1 MWFVE
6 VGEMKYIGGVTGK
19 RSIMKKL
26 IIILMAALLVVMLAG
41 CKKKVQEQIDLSEE
55 YCETLDAEVE
65 IGTVKL
71 GAVVHRLTS
80 NGGRL
85 SVFWCPA
92 ANFES
97 KPSPEE
103 LVAASLNSDEK
114 LLSRRTVTPSAAITA
129 KSNPSPPLRLRRSPP
144 EIEKAP
150 HFKGGAFYN
159 NILHSSRRSHR
170 PALAR

>member
-1 MWFVE
+1 
-6 VGEMKYIGGVTGK
+6 
-19 RSIMKKL
+19 MKKFITL
-26 IIILMAALLVVMLAG
+26 FLLAALLLPG
-41 CKKKVQEQIDLSEE
+41 CKKDGQKQKGQKQIDLSEE

-65 IGTVKL
+65 TGTVKL

-114 LLSRRTVTPSAAITA
+114 LLSRVGVDSMADDRLETTLQNNFLPGAVYYYCGFAEID
-129 KSNPSPPLRLRRSPP
+129 PSPENGYP
-144 EIEKAP
+144 ERCYYGEVKSFTAP
-150 HFKGGAFYN
+150 AIGE
-159 NILHSSRRSHR
+159 
-170 PALAR
+170 P

>member
-1 MWFVE
+1 
-6 VGEMKYIGGVTGK
+6 
-19 RSIMKKL
+19 MKKFITL
-26 IIILMAALLVVMLAG
+26 FLLAALLLPG
-41 CKKKVQEQIDLSEE
+41 CKKEGQKQKGQKQIDLSEE

-65 IGTVKL
+65 KRTVKL

-114 LLSRRTVTPSAAITA
+114 LLSRVGVDSMADDRLETTLQNNFLSGAVYYYCGFAEID
-129 KSNPSPPLRLRRSPP
+129 PSPENGYP
-144 EIEKAP
+144 ERCYYGEVKSFTAP
-150 HFKGGAFYN
+150 AIGE
-159 NILHSSRRSHR
+159 
-170 PALAR
+170 P

>member
-1 MWFVE
+1 
-6 VGEMKYIGGVTGK
+6 
-19 RSIMKKL
+19 MKKFITL
-26 IIILMAALLVVMLAG
+26 FLLAALLLPG
-41 CKKKVQEQIDLSEE
+41 CKKKEQKQIDLSEE

-65 IGTVKL
+65 TGTVKL

-114 LLSRRTVTPSAAITA
+114 LLSRVGVDSMADDRLETTLHNNFLPGAVYYYCGFAEID
-129 KSNPSPPLRLRRSPP
+129 PSPENGYP
-144 EIEKAP
+144 ERCYYGEVKSFTAP
-150 HFKGGAFYN
+150 AIGE
-159 NILHSSRRSHR
+159 
-170 PALAR
+170 P